1 VQPNVYSPAAL
12 ADERPTERRSL
23 GPDVGRP
30 DVKKK
35 TNYLLKAEYRGTSVQ
50 KLLRLSD
57 DDARAFFERIRWG
70 HLGEGQQV
78 CPKCGSID
86 SHYWCKAPH
95 RWKCRNKVCGHQFTV
110 LQGTR
115 LHGAKKTYQEML
127 ALLFEFV
134 EGKDSVSARQ
144 MGGKY
149 DLAYHTAYVLGMK
162 VREAI
167 ADSMKAEP
175 KLTGYIQA
183 DAAYFM
189 KYVRPGNV
197 GTGAA
202 LAARRDQKNAG
213 LDAEGK
219 AKVTVSRRMH
229 AMVVFVQA
237 GPPGQ
242 RRYKVA
248 VVKTENQVDLLT
260 LGKEYCDREGLL
272 TTDGHAGYNFYT
284 GAFQQHYVVDHT
296 TEFYSDEGMHTNLA
310 EGFFSRIRSA
320 ETGAW
325 HKMTLAHIEEYGW
338 EFAWRQTMVGRSNL
352 EQLEDLLARVLKF
365 GRATRYA
372 DYWCKSKTAPSR
384 VPDAG
389 DDALAMEVDKDSVP
403 KKRGRP
409 SADTVRPQVPERPKR
424 KYIRRTS
431 LTKGAGKMPKKPT
444 ESQEGQG
451 PADSTAPRDNGL

>member
-1 VQPNVYSPAAL
+1 MQSNVCSLAVL
-12 ADERPTERRSL
+12 ADERPSERRPT
-23 GPDVGRP
+23 GPDVGKP
-30 DVKKK
+30 QAPEK
-35 TNYLLKAEYRGTSVQ
+35 TNYLLKADYRTTSVQ
-50 KLLRLSD
+50 KLLQLSD
-57 DDARAFFERIRWG
+57 DEARAFFERIRWAR
-70 HLGEGQQV
+70 LGEGRQV
-78 CPKCGSID
+78 CPQCGSID
-86 SHYWCKAPH
+86 SHYWCKGPR

-115 LHGAKKTYQEML
+115 LHGAKKTYQELL

-134 EGKDSVSARQ
+134 EGKDSVSSRQ
-144 MGGKY
+144 LSGKY

-202 LAARRDQKNAG
+202 LAAKRDQKNAG
-213 LDAEGK
+213 LDSEGK
-219 AKVTVSRRMH
+219 TKNTVSPRMH
-229 AMVVFVQA
+229 ALVVFVQT
-237 GPPGQ
+237 GPVGT

-272 TTDGHAGYNFYT
+272 TTDGHSGYNFYT

-296 TEFYSDEGMHTNLA
+296 TQFFTDEGMHTNLA
-310 EGFFSRIRSA
+310 EGFFSRMRSA
-320 ETGAW
+320 QNGAW

-352 EQLEDLLARVLKF
+352 EQLEDLLARMLNS
-365 GRATRYA
+365 GRSGRYA
-372 DYWCKSKTAPSR
+372 DYWKKSAAAPSR
-384 VPDAG
+384 VPDAE
-389 DDALAMEVDKDSVP
+389 DDAVAMEVDKQSVP

-424 KYIRRTS
+424 KYTRKTS
-431 LTKGAGKMPKKPT
+431 LTKGAGQMPQPPGDAQ
-444 ESQEGQG
+444 ESPQSDRPQESPPG
-451 PADSTAPRDNGL
+451 R